1 MSDALRH
8 AALPIHSCICD
19 LALSGS
25 GWLCLKHPG
34 WPTMATSPPANG
46 FKPLARARARA
57 EAAKHA
63 LWRFG
68 ASCVAPMC
76 RNTGTWEDPCD
87 CPALRAASPLLDFCR
102 C

>member
-34 WPTMATSPPANG
+34 WPTMATSLPANG
-46 FKPLARARARA
+46 FKPLAR
-57 EAAKHA
+57 
-63 LWRFG
+63 
-68 ASCVAPMC
+68 
-76 RNTGTWEDPCD
+76 
-87 CPALRAASPLLDFCR
+87 
-102 C
+102 